1 MDKRRFAAAHG
12 EVLIDICWDCHGFWF
27 DRLESAQLAPA
38 AVVELFRLIHE
49 HRDRPVRPLAGQMAC
64 PSCAG
69 PLTLTHDLQRANRIH
84 YFRCARSHG
93 RLTTFLQFLREKE
106 FVRSLSAAE
115 VERLRA
121 TVKQVRCSGCGAPVD
136 VEKDAACNF
145 CRAPLAILDPDA
157 VNGALARWQ
166 GATARPANAANQQPD
181 ADAVLAALLAAETA
195 RLRPPVATRGHPEPA
210 LQAKLIDLVADGLAT
225 LFSR

>member
-69 PLTLTHDLQRANRIH
+69 PLTLR
-84 YFRCARSHG
+84 
-93 RLTTFLQFLREKE
+93 TTCNEPIE
-106 FVRSLSAAE
+106 STTS
-115 VERLRA
+115 
-121 TVKQVRCSGCGAPVD
+121 
-136 VEKDAACNF
+136 DA
-145 CRAPLAILDPDA
+145 
-157 VNGALARWQ
+157 Q
-166 GATARPANAANQQPD
+166 GAT
-181 ADAVLAALLAAETA
+181 
-195 RLRPPVATRGHPEPA
+195 G
-210 LQAKLIDLVADGLAT
+210 G
-225 LFSR
+225 

>member
-1 MDKRRFAAAHG
+1 MDKLRFAAAHG

-49 HRDRPVRPLAGQMAC
+49 HRERPVRPLAGQMAC

-69 PLTLTHDLQRANRIH
+69 PLTFTHDLQRANRIH

-157 VNGALARWQ
+157 VHGALARWQ
-166 GATARPANAANQQPD
+166 GATARSANAAGQQPD
-181 ADAVLAALLAAETA
+181 ADAVLKALLAAETA
-195 RLRPPVATRGHPEPA
+195 PLRPPVAPRGRRDPA
-210 LQAKLIDLVADGLAT
+210 LQAKLIDLVVDCLAT